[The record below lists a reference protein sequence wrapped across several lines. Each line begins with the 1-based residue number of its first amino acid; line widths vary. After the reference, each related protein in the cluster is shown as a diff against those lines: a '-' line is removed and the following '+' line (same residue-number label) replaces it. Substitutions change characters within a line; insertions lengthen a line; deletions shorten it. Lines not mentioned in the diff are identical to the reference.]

1 MGYSRLPRIPNLPSG
16 RSPFGKTPASRPV
29 RSIPQPE
36 EIAKWEVADALDDA
50 LDDVFAGRYS
60 RPHKGGRIRT
70 NRKGV
75 TRLYKADSISRAA
88 QNIKKSREQAKI
100 KEQKRNAIRSR
111 VMKLA
116 REQELRAKGRKS

>member
-1 MGYSRLPRIPNLPSG
+1 MGLWNLPKIPKMASG
-16 RSPFGKTPASRPV
+16 KSAFGKTPSSRPV

-36 EIAKWEVADALDDA
+36 QIARWEVTDA
-50 LDDVFAGRYS
+50 LDDVLDDVYAGRYT
-60 RPHKGGRIRT
+60 RPHKGGKIRT

-75 TRLYKADSISRAA
+75 TRLYKGDSISRAG
-88 QNIKKSREQAKI
+88 QTIKKSREQAKI

-116 REQELRAKGRKS
+116 RDQELQAKRKS

>member
-1 MGYSRLPRIPNLPSG
+1 MGLARLPRIPRMPSG

-36 EIAKWEVADALDDA
+36 QIAKWEIDEALEDV

-60 RPHKGGRIRT
+60 RPHKGGKIRT
-70 NRKGV
+70 NKKGV
-75 TRLYKADSISRAA
+75 TRLYKGDSISRAG
-88 QNIKKSREQAKI
+88 QKIKKSREQAKI

-116 REQELRAKGRKS
+116 RDKELQAKGRK